1 MKNLKDMQLLNE
13 ERTLNKRIA
22 LCEAAATL
30 KDSDICA
37 LKAEA
42 LSSAVDLLST
52 VESLDIPDEIHTR
65 LLERRLSDDMA
76 KFASAK
82 EPSVWKDV
90 ATGLAFA
97 AVPFLECDPPAF
109 NLKDVCACTFFAKM
123 HREFEDAVAT
133 FNPEKA
139 ADKVKLDSL
148 KIEFDRKMQD
158 RHLIHWGWMLTQ

>member
-1 MKNLKDMQLLNE
+1 MQRLGE

-42 LSSAVDLLST
+42 LSSALDLLST
-52 VESLDIPDEIHTR
+52 VESLTIPDEIHTR

-76 KFASAK
+76 KFAGSK

-97 AVPFLECDPPAF
+97 ALPFLECDPPAF
-109 NLKDVCACTFFAKM
+109 NLKEVCACTYFAKA
-123 HREFEDAVAT
+123 HSDFESAVAT

-158 RHLIHWGWMLTQ
+158 RHLIHRGWMLTP